1 MENIYRM
8 NERMEEIAMRFEN
21 AQTALDEAMEENGGE
36 LTEETGQ
43 MLEELETLEAIK
55 KQIEEDFLNAPDE
68 YAAWYKNVEAK
79 RNAKKAERDAYE
91 AEMKKALAK
100 YDAAVKKQET
110 RMAWIKE
117 QINAAMTIAEVKKLG
132 KKERPESRFSFW
144 YSSSKSIEVDEAMA
158 LAAYENM
165 IAEANFSCPEW
176 LQLVP
181 KIVKS
186 ALSKAEVLPSGFER
200 KESQNLMIR

>member
-1 MENIYRM
+1 M
-8 NERMEEIAMRFEN
+8 NERMEEIAMRFEA
-21 AQTALDEAMEENGGE
+21 AQTALDEVMEENGGE

-43 MLEELETLEAIK
+43 MIEELETLAAIK
-55 KQIEEDFLNAPDE
+55 RQIEEDFLNAPDE

-79 RNAKKAERDAYE
+79 RNVKKAERDAFE

-100 YDAAVKKQET
+100 YDAAVKKEES
-110 RMAWIKE
+110 RMEWIKE
-117 QINAAMTIAEVKKLG
+117 QINSAMTIANVKKLG
-132 KKERPESRFSFW
+132 KKERPESKFSFW
-144 YSSSKSIEVDEAMA
+144 YSTSRSIEVDDAMA
-158 LAAYENM
+158 LAPYESM
-165 IAEANFSCPEW
+165 ISEANFNCPEW

-186 ALSKAEVLPSGFER
+186 SLSKAEVLPSGFER